1 MSAHHPAHHP
11 AAKQNGISL
20 HKHALNPIP
29 PLPRPSPPALGT
41 CWSSHTP
48 PTTAPSGTAAR
59 PRPWPRSAADPACVC
74 RRGSRADARM
84 PLMRVRSHMHDS
96 STEGAQAQSACCV
109 HLGVGMHAGA
119 VDCRRPGGNHTH
131 GNQTRA
137 LGCRRPGRGAGG

>member
-11 AAKQNGISL
+11 ATKQNGVSL

-84 PLMRVRSHMHDS
+84 PLLRVRSAARRLLRRSLHAVCTSVWACM
-96 STEGAQAQSACCV
+96 QA
-109 HLGVGMHAGA
+109 LLTAG
-119 VDCRRPGGNHTH
+119 DPGGNHTH
-131 GNQTRA
+131 GHQTRA
-137 LGCRRPGRGAGG
+137 LGCRRPGHGAGG